1 MKSSSDIPW
10 TRSIMAAILDLKCL
24 PLTWQLSPHFWETLI
39 SWHSPRLTSC
49 ASKTN
54 NYYHPLHFRP
64 ESAMSNRPT
73 KAFVF
78 LLLPLSFWC
87 NWQGKDTA
95 IGNGRPSWEAPLHFC
110 VLQRLNHYAEGER
123 FFRFLGCGFSSR
135 KTPTNVSLLWMM
147 VLDWYCTE
155 INDWTRAVNV
165 IVL

>member
-95 IGNGRPSWEAPLHFC
+95 IGNGRPSAFYNAWTTM
-110 VLQRLNHYAEGER
+110 QKGK
-123 FFRFLGCGFSSR
+123 GSSASSAAGLVQGR
-135 KTPTNVSLLWMM
+135 PQQTYPCSGWWCWIGIVRRSM
-147 VLDWYCTE
+147 TE
-155 INDWTRAVNV
+155 QEQSM
-165 IVL
+165 